1 AIFRWLWPPDP
12 GCARASSS
20 ACMGVAAAV
29 FGEGMRCVRC
39 VGIDADAAM
48 TTWAGD
54 EHLQACARRL
64 DRIAVG
70 TGSPLDV
77 RVVE

>member
-1 AIFRWLWPPDP
+1 
-12 GCARASSS
+12 
-20 ACMGVAAAV
+20 
-29 FGEGMRCVRC
+29 MRCVRC

-54 EHLQACARRL
+54 EHLQACAWRL

>member
-1 AIFRWLWPPDP
+1 
-12 GCARASSS
+12 
-20 ACMGVAAAV
+20 
-29 FGEGMRCVRC
+29 
-39 VGIDADAAM
+39 M
-48 TTWAGD
+48 TTWAGC
-54 EHLQACARRL
+54 EHLQACALRI